1 DLDRVEV
8 LRGPQGTLAGMN
20 SQGGAIKLHSRKP
33 EGEGGYVE
41 ATLGTMGRR
50 DFRASADF
58 TVLPDI
64 VFARITGVTRNLDG
78 HVTRYDYAC
87 LNPDDPDVRSG
98 ALPTLSPAGDCELG
112 RLGNKQFYGLRG
124 ALRIA
129 PLDLPLEVNIIAD
142 YTKDTSET
150 QASVLLASAEQ
161 FGREIGRAHV

>member
-58 TVLPDI
+58 TVLPDT

-87 LNPDDPDVRSG
+87 LNPDDPDVRFGEMLTRS
-98 ALPTLSPAGDCELG
+98 LAGDWKRG
-112 RLGNKQFYGLRG
+112 RLGNNQFYNQRCPQS
-124 ALRIA
+124 ITT
-129 PLDLPLEVNIIAD
+129 LDLPHEVNIIAN
-142 YTKDTSET
+142 YTKNTSET
-150 QASVLLASAEQ
+150 QDSVLLDSAE
-161 FGREIGRAHV
+161 